1 MTLSVQVLAI
11 CEINNTSG
19 KYIFVRKYF
28 QGTCFCELGLQN
40 YKCHGSD
47 GETDR
52 GREGESY
59 SGYVKRGKLSKSKR
73 PIIVFVVFAF
83 FI

>member
-19 KYIFVRKYF
+19 KYIFVRKHF

-40 YKCHGSD
+40 YKCHESD

-52 GREGESY
+52 GRERERVSRGMLSGENY
-59 SGYVKRGKLSKSKR
+59 QRVRDQ
-73 PIIVFVVFAF
+73 
-83 FI
+83 